1 MRFLK
6 QIDMQKTDFGFQFD
20 YDVNN
25 KKYSVQVV
33 YPSRDDNY
41 SIPYVLVIPNEMK
54 ENSLL
59 AVEVNNLEKDNEDD
73 LLDNALLTAYNLTNK
88 LKEYDNPVLIPILPS
103 VSGGVPYYQ
112 QLLKECFDVSSDNNF
127 YRIDL
132 QVLNIIRDAKEKLS
146 KKVEINEKVFL
157 NGYSSSGVFA
167 QRFAL
172 LHPDIVDTLCVGGA
186 SGSIPIPI
194 TELEYPL
201 GILDFEKITG
211 KPFDLDAYS
220 QIKFRYYVGS
230 LEDSRKTFER
240 YDENGDYA
248 PMHDMSYFDRSVPH
262 LIGEKQRNMFGRD
275 MIKRAQNQILLMNE
289 MGLDIKQ
296 TVFLGR
302 THNNYNGIGVNE
314 LGDEFVNN
322 SYKEFL
328 EVKE

>member
-20 YDVNN
+20 YDINN

-33 YPSRDDNY
+33 YPSRADNY

-112 QLLKECFDVSSDNNF
+112 QLSKECFDVSSDNNF

-211 KPFDLDAYS
+211 MPFDLDAYS

-275 MIKRAQNQILLMNE
+275 MIKRAQNQISLMNE